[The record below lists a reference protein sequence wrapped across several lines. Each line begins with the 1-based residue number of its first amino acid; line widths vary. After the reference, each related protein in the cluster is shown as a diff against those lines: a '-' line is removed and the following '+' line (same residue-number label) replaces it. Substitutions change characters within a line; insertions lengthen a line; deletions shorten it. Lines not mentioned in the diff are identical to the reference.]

1 MVLFNAWRRRGRTA
15 LLVDDSV
22 LDPLLR
28 PGPGSP
34 WALAW
39 LQQVGDARLAM
50 SAWSA
55 SVLEGH
61 LATHPNQPLLDAFIK
76 ERCPVISYLPLD
88 FEGVRRMQR
97 SRPGVAPLQVLLE
110 LQLAERLE
118 LLAVSVSAP
127 MLEAARRLHDPLEVP
142 SLVPLQVTL
151 QVPASRGLTSS
162 SWGPASTNPSWR

>member
-55 SVLEGH
+55 SV
-61 LATHPNQPLLDAFIK
+61 T
-76 ERCPVISYLPLD
+76 C
-88 FEGVRRMQR
+88 
-97 SRPGVAPLQVLLE
+97 
-110 LQLAERLE
+110 
-118 LLAVSVSAP
+118 
-127 MLEAARRLHDPLEVP
+127 
-142 SLVPLQVTL
+142 
-151 QVPASRGLTSS
+151 
-162 SWGPASTNPSWR
+162 WR